1 MTDEQQFLDYEGL
14 ALFKEFLNAVDAVTA
29 TSGDG
34 IAYTATIPNMTELKR
49 SKIITIIPDIT
60 SNATIPT
67 LNVNGL
73 GAKNI
78 KQRLSVN
85 TSLTAEASTPSWMIA
100 KKPVPLLFD
109 GTQWVT
115 ITGRP
120 SATAIHGAVPIKNGG
135 TEAESAAEAL
145 VNLGAQAKHK
155 TVTATLTVDGW
166 TNNSQTIAIR
176 NVTENNTVLVGSSP
190 SNNDAYTESGVL
202 CTAQGNGT
210 LTFTCKDKPNVALQ
224 ANIIILD

>member
-14 ALFKEFLNAVDAVTA
+14 ALFKEILNAVDSVTA
-29 TSGDG
+29 TSVDG
-34 IAYTATIPNMTELKR
+34 IDYTATIPNMTELKT
-49 SKIITIIPDIT
+49 SKIITIIPDTT
-60 SNATIPT
+60 SAATIPT

-85 TSLTAEASTPSWMIA
+85 TSLTAEASTPTWMIA
-100 KKPVPLLFD
+100 KKPVPLMFD

-155 TVTATLTVDGW
+155 TVTATLAAGGW
-166 TNNSQTIAIR
+166 TNNSQTIPVS
-176 NVTENNTVLVGSSP
+176 NVTASNTILVGSNP
-190 SNNDAYTESGVL
+190 DNNDAYNESKVI
-202 CTAQGNGT
+202 CTAQGEGT
-210 LTFTCKDKPNVALQ
+210 LTFTCEDTPTVDLQ
-224 ANIIILD
+224 VNIIILD